1 MSNAFF
7 LFNCQQATLLL
18 ERRADERLSAPTRV
32 QLWAH
37 LKLCP
42 LCRRYEAQ
50 SRLLARQARPAA
62 EAPVPDTL
70 QLPAAARR
78 RLQQLVDAHAGGP
91 GSDNHA

>member
-1 MSNAFF
+1 MSNSFF

-18 ERRADERLSAPTRV
+18 ERSADERLPAPTRV

-37 LKLCP
+37 LRLCP

-62 EAPVPDTL
+62 EAQGADNL
-70 QLPAAARR
+70 QLSAAARR
-78 RLQQLVDAHAGGP
+78 RLQQLVDAHAAGP
-91 GSDNHA
+91 GSGSQK